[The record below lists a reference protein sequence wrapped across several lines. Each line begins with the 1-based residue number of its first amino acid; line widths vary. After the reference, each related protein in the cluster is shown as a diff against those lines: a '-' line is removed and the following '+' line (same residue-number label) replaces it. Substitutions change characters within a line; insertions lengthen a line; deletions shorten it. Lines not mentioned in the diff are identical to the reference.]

1 MPRIIAA
8 IDNSAAS
15 GPVLDMAL
23 AIAPLFGA
31 GVGAVH
37 VGEDGA
43 RTARAVAERVNVPFE
58 ALPGDPLTRI
68 AALAARHDTV
78 AVAIGA
84 RRTPGGRRPAG
95 HLALAV
101 ADRTDKPVIVVA
113 PEAHPPTRVR
123 RVLVGLEGTP
133 SKTRRLS
140 RAIELVDTEVEVVVL
155 HVDDYGSIPP
165 FTNHGGHETEA
176 YAREFLARH
185 CPGVPVDR
193 LELRIGDP
201 VEEILAVS
209 EAVGADLVA
218 LGWPQGREPAGGV
231 VARSVL
237 SRSHMPLLLVATTDV
252 RPNPMKEVQHGREIH
267 H

>member
-8 IDNSAAS
+8 IDSSASS

-31 GVGAVH
+31 DVGAVH

-43 RTARAVAERVNVPFE
+43 STARAMAERVGVPFE
-58 ALPGDPLTRI
+58 ALSGDPLTRI
-68 AALAARHDTV
+68 AALAGHRDTV
-78 AVAIGA
+78 AVALGA
-84 RRTPGGRRPAG
+84 RQTPAGRRPAG
-95 HLALAV
+95 HLALAG
-101 ADRTDKPVIVVA
+101 ADRTDKPVLVVA
-113 PEAHPPTRVR
+113 PEAHPPMRVR

-185 CPGVPVDR
+185 CPGVPIDR

-252 RPNPMKEVQHGREIH
+252 RRNPMKEVQHGREIH